1 MGDISKAFTI
11 DNMKKL
17 DYMDACMIFKL
28 INVDDISDI
37 HKYLIKSMICNNS

>member
-17 DYMDACMIFKL
+17 DHMDACMIFQL
-28 INVDDISDI
+28 IMTVLMLMMFQIFINI
-37 HKYLIKSMICNNS
+37 